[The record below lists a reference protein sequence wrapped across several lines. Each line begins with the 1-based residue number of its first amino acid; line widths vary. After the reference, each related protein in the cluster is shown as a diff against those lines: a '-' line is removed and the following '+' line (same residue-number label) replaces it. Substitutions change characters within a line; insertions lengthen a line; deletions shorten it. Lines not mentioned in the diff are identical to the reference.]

1 MGERSPKCFVR
12 NGLSVLTTVD
22 RTNDISLFTKLRCE
36 STKFRYCESML
47 ENHIPLVADPQA
59 LLLEMAQR
67 RQVADVLK
75 LIVDR
80 LATSPAVALARIWL
94 VRPSD
99 GCAACPMPSAC
110 ADQKNCLHLVASAGT
125 SITAPDQDLTR
136 LDGAFQRFPIGQR
149 KVGRIAATGEALEVS
164 NIEGDPEWLANPKW
178 AHAEGIRGFGGQP
191 LTFRG
196 EVLGVL
202 GVFSR
207 TTIGDT
213 CLDWLR
219 MIADHA
225 AASLANAAAWEE
237 VETLRNRLQF
247 ENDYLQEEVRQRDS
261 FGEMIGQSSA
271 LQKVG
276 EQIDLVAPTDSSVL
290 ITGESG
296 TGKELVAREI
306 HRRSSRSNRPLI
318 KLNCAAIPRE
328 LYDSE
333 FFGHTKG
340 SFTGAVRDRVGRF
353 ELADGG
359 TLFLDEIGEIPLDL
373 QSKLLRVLQEG
384 ELERVGDEVTRKVD
398 VRVIAATN
406 RDLKAESESK
416 RFRSD
421 LYYRLSVFP
430 IELPPL
436 SERKEDIPLLAEH
449 LLSQLA
455 RKLGRPAPRLTIANV
470 QELQR
475 YDWPGN
481 VRELQHVLERA
492 LITSKAGKLRP
503 ALVGTNANN
512 QSSTSSI
519 TTWARPTAEE
529 VLTATELRQLEADN
543 IRRAL
548 DRSGGKI
555 YGTGGAAELL
565 EIKPTTLASR
575 IKKLGIEHPMKS
587 Q

>member
-1 MGERSPKCFVR
+1 MSWITICRGA
-12 NGLSVLTTVD
+12 GT
-22 RTNDISLFTKLRCE
+22 RC
-36 STKFRYCESML
+36 RYTAVML
-47 ENHIPLVADPQA
+47 EQQIPLISDPKA

-67 RQVADVLK
+67 RQVTDVLK
-75 LIVDR
+75 LIVNR
-80 LATSPAVALARIWL
+80 LATSQAVALARIWL
-94 VRPSD
+94 IKPGE
-99 GCAACPMPSAC
+99 GCATCPRRSECP
-110 ADQKNCLHLVASAGT
+110 DQTSCLHLVASAGT
-125 SITAPDQDLTR
+125 SIVEPDRDLTR
-136 LDGAFQRFPIGQR
+136 VDGAFRRFPIGIR
-149 KVGRIAATGEALEVS
+149 KIGRIASTGDALEVT
-164 NIEGDPEWLANPKW
+164 NIAGNPEWLVHPEW
-178 AHAEGIRGFGGQP
+178 SQLEGIRGFGGQP
-191 LTFRG
+191 LVHRG

-237 VETLRNRLQF
+237 IETLRNRLTL
-247 ENDYLQEEVRQRDS
+247 ENDYLQEEARQRDT

-276 EQIDLVAPTDSSVL
+276 EQIELVAPTDSTVL

-306 HRRSSRSNRPLI
+306 HNRSSRSERPLI
-318 KLNCAAIPRE
+318 KVNCAAIPRE

-340 SFTGAVRDRVGRF
+340 SFTGAIRDRVGRF

-359 TLFLDEIGEIPLDL
+359 TLFLDEIGEIPIDL

-384 ELERVGDEVTRKVD
+384 ELERVGEEQTRRID

-406 RDLKAESESK
+406 RDLKAESEAR

-430 IELPPL
+430 IEIPPL
-436 SERKEDIPLLAEH
+436 TERKEDIPLLARH
-449 LLSQLA
+449 FLTQLS
-455 RKLGRPAPRLTIANV
+455 RRLGRPVPRLTLANV

-475 YDWPGN
+475 YSWPGN
-481 VRELQHVLERA
+481 IRELQHVLERA
-492 LITSKAGKLRP
+492 LITARSGKIRLNLTETNTKAPLQTDP
-503 ALVGTNANN
+503 VSASAQT
-512 QSSTSSI
+512 ST
-519 TTWARPTAEE
+519 EE
-529 VLTATELRQLEADN
+529 ILTASDLRAFEANN

-548 DRSGGKI
+548 QRTGGKI
-555 YGTGGAAELL
+555 YGRAGAAELL
-565 EIKPTTLASR
+565 DMKPTTLASR
-575 IKKLGIEHPMKS
+575 IKSLGVVAR
-587 Q
+587 